1 MNILVT
7 GSYGQVG
14 SELIFLAESYKNF
27 SFVFVDKDDLDI
39 TDLVAVEDFFSSN
52 CFNYCINCAAYTA
65 VDKAETDAKNAS
77 LVNVTGAKN
86 LAIACSKNKVRFIQI
101 STDYVYHNDQNTP
114 FKENDLTNPQGIY
127 AKTKLDGDLA
137 SLKYNTE
144 TIVIRTS
151 WVYSS
156 YGNNF
161 VKTML
166 RLGKERDKLTV
177 IFDQIGSPTY
187 ARDLAKA
194 ILDIISINPLKFN
207 GIYHYSNEGVCSWY
221 DFARAIFELKGIQC
235 NTSPIETSDYPTP
248 AKRPHFSLLNK
259 TKIKTTFGLII
270 PHWRDSLKS
279 CLKLL

>member
-14 SELIFLAESYKNF
+14 SELHTLVKTFNNF

-39 TDLVAVEDFFSSN
+39 TDLIAVESFFSSHS
-52 CFNYCINCAAYTA
+52 FNYCINCAAYTA
-65 VDKAETDAKNAS
+65 VDKAETDVKNAR

-86 LAIACSKNKVRFIQI
+86 LAIACSKNKVRLVQI

-114 FKENDLTNPQGIY
+114 FKEDDLTNPQGIY

-137 SLKYNTE
+137 SIKHNKE
-144 TIVIRTS
+144 TVVIRTS

-156 YGNNF
+156 FGNNF

-166 RLGKERDKLTV
+166 RLGVEREKLTI

-187 ARDLAKA
+187 ARDLARA
-194 ILDIISINPLKFN
+194 ILDIIVLNPSEFN
-207 GIYHYSNEGVCSWY
+207 GVYHYSNEGVCSWY
-221 DFARAIFELKGIQC
+221 DFARAIFELKGINC
-235 NTSPIETSDYPTP
+235 ETSPIETADYPTP
-248 AKRPHFSLLNK
+248 AQRPHFSLLNK
-259 TKIKTTFGLII
+259 AKIKTTYGLII
-270 PHWRDSLKS
+270 PYWRDSLKS
-279 CLKLL
+279 CLELL

>member
-14 SELIFLAESYKNF
+14 SELHTLAKTYNNF

-39 TDLVAVEDFFSSN
+39 TDLIAVETFFSSYS
-52 CFNYCINCAAYTA
+52 FNYCINCAAYTA
-65 VDKAETDAKNAS
+65 VDKAETDVKNAR

-86 LAIACSKNKVRFIQI
+86 LAIACSKNKVRLIQI

-114 FKENDLTNPQGIY
+114 FKEDDQTNPQGIY

-137 SLKYNTE
+137 SSKHNKE
-144 TIVIRTS
+144 TVVIRTS

-156 YGNNF
+156 FGNNF

-166 RLGKERDKLTV
+166 RLGVEREKLTI

-194 ILDIISINPLKFN
+194 ILDIIVLNPSEFN
-207 GIYHYSNEGVCSWY
+207 GVYHYSNEGVCSWY
-221 DFARAIFELKGIQC
+221 DFARAIFELKGIEC
-235 NTSPIETSDYPTP
+235 ETSPIETADYPTP
-248 AKRPHFSLLNK
+248 ALRPHFSLLNK
-259 TKIKTTFGLII
+259 TKIKTTYGLAI
-270 PHWRDSLKS
+270 PYWRDSLKS
-279 CLKLL
+279 CLELL